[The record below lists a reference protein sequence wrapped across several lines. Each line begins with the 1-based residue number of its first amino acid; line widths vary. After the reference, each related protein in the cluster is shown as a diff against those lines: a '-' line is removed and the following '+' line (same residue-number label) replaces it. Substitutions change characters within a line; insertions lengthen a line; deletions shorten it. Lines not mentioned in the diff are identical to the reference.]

1 MMVMGQEPRVHKK
14 DMYRVNQHV
23 VEIKSWTAKEKFSKK
38 NEEIAGLVEGDDE
51 SGFLRRQ

>member
-1 MMVMGQEPRVHKK
+1 MLALGQEPRIHKK

-23 VEIKSWTAKEKFSKK
+23 VEIKSWTAKEKLSKK
-38 NEEIAGLVEGDDE
+38 NEKTAGLVEGDYE